1 MTTALFGIEND
12 GAALVV
18 NLLVFFLV
26 VVWLALVY
34 YTYSDAK
41 RRIEDPLLVGCATA
55 ASLFPF
61 VGTIVYL
68 IVRPPEY
75 LEDVQ
80 ERDLEIKAAR
90 ARLSSLDYQECPN
103 CGAEV
108 ERTFLR
114 CPQCTK
120 KLRQACAKCGKPLS
134 PGWKLCPYCETPV
147 GQRPARR
154 RRATAKAKTA
164 PPQAPASRRAAATQR
179 DSAATPGEAGPTPP
193 EG

>member
-1 MTTALFGIEND
+1 MITALFGIEND
-12 GAALVV
+12 SAALVV

-34 YTYSDAK
+34 YTYADAK
-41 RRIEDPLLVGCATA
+41 RRIEDPLLIGCATA

-61 VGTIVYL
+61 VGTIVYV

-75 LEDVQ
+75 LEDVR
-80 ERDLEIKAAR
+80 ERELEIKGAR

-120 KLRQACAKCGKPLS
+120 KLRQPCAKCAKPLS

-154 RRATAKAKTA
+154 RRAPARDKAAAAKAPA
-164 PPQAPASRRAAATQR
+164 PQRPAAGGRASTS
-179 DSAATPGEAGPTPP
+179 DPGEAAPTTP
-193 EG
+193 ER

>member
-1 MTTALFGIEND
+1 MITALLGIEND
-12 GAALVV
+12 SAALVV

-34 YTYSDAK
+34 YTYADAK
-41 RRIEDPLLVGCATA
+41 RRIEDPLLIGCATA

-61 VGTIVYL
+61 VGTIVYV

-80 ERDLEIKAAR
+80 ERELEIKGAR
-90 ARLSSLDYQECPN
+90 ARISSLDYQECPN
-103 CGAEV
+103 CGVEV

-120 KLRQACAKCGKPLS
+120 KLRQPCAKCGKPLN

-147 GQRPARR
+147 GQRAARR
-154 RRATAKAKTA
+154 RRPTGKAKA
-164 PPQAPASRRAAATQR
+164 AAAKAPEPQR
-179 DSAATPGEAGPTPP
+179 PAAGQRASAPGPGEATPTTP